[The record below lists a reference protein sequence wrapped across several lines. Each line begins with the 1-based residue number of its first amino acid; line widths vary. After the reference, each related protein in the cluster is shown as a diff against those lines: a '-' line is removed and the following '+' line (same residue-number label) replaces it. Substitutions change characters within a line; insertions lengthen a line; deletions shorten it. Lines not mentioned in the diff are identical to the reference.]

1 MSSKTE
7 RKNKRALGKHVQ
19 KLCILKKKEAALDQ
33 ASQNNVPHSFHEVT
47 KPLAGSVRG
56 PNDLA
61 HNKKHMQGFGQ

>member
-7 RKNKRALGKHVQ
+7 RNNKQTRGKHVQ
-19 KLCILKKKEAALDQ
+19 KLSLLKKKETELDQ
-33 ASQNNVPHSFHEVT
+33 ASQNNVPHSFREVT